1 MINIRIYQL
10 YRMHDNNES
19 NQHTSIS
26 ELNSKP
32 SKIFSSKSASTMTV
46 HNDDHGDNN
55 YNPYDREENID

>member
-1 MINIRIYQL
+1 
-10 YRMHDNNES
+10 MHDNNES